1 MTKTEN
7 YNLNQWEKTDRV
19 LMDDFNENNAK
30 IDAAIAAVRHAIS
43 IEKLAELSIGADTTQ
58 YNIDVQGLDLTQYY
72 RLDLYVT
79 PPATTA
85 NYADTIYLRV
95 NGLSRGYLYGHDSA
109 AQLAIGSL
117 GTEENGF
124 GYLCFHIYLDH
135 WIAGTSEFY
144 YTTHSYY
151 KDGSVNQ
158 TCNEQFFVLE
168 KSPAEI
174 QTLNLTG
181 WRGGEKPLPAGTTV
195 RIYGLRK

>member
-7 YNLNQWEKTDRV
+7 YQLNQWEKNDRV
-19 LMDDFNENNAK
+19 LMDDFNEDNTK
-30 IDAAIAAVRHAIS
+30 IDAAIATVRHAIS
-43 IEKLAELSIGADTTQ
+43 IEKLAELSIGTDTTQ
-58 YNIDVQGLDLTQYY
+58 VHGLDLTQYY

-85 NYADTIYLRV
+85 NYADTIFLRV
-95 NGLSRGYLYGHDSA
+95 NGLNNGYLHGHESA

-151 KDGSVNQ
+151 KDGSVNH
-158 TCNEQFFVLE
+158 TYKEQVFALE

-174 QTLNLTG
+174 QTLNLVG
-181 WRGGEKPLPAGTTV
+181 WNSGAKPLPAGTTV